1 MLSPEIALQVLIGF
15 RIKIELHTNAGEQN
29 GGGGRHKLM
38 KTKIFPKIILV
49 TFLVATIMAG
59 CATYQE
65 PSPASTPPPQETEIP
80 ASPTRE
86 VATREVP
93 EKFNQFTPVV
103 PIIKEP
109 IDMTPISP
117 ADLPGNFQDVA
128 NQAMTELA
136 EKLSIQEDQISLIS
150 VQSVVWSDSSL
161 GCPQPDMNY
170 LMVLTEGYRVVLVVD
185 EEPYYYH
192 ANKRGYG
199 LFCENPNPPYSEGS
213 ADR

>member
-1 MLSPEIALQVLIGF
+1 
-15 RIKIELHTNAGEQN
+15 
-29 GGGGRHKLM
+29 M

-80 ASPTRE
+80 ARPTRE
-86 VATREVP
+86 VASREVP
-93 EKFNQFTPVV
+93 EKFNQFTPIV
-103 PIIKEP
+103 PIIKRP

-117 ADLPGNFQDVA
+117 ADLPVNFQDVA
-128 NQAMTELA
+128 DQAMTELA
-136 EKLSIQEDQISLIS
+136 EELSIQKDQISLIS

-170 LMVLTEGYRVVLVVD
+170 LMVLTEGYRVVLAVD

-199 LFCENPNPPYSEGS
+199 LFCENPNPPYSEG
-213 ADR
+213 AVDR